1 MAHRQDYLKKMELK
15 KQARLD
21 AGVISD
27 RYPKVSGIVINMTYY
42 HNAENPVLMQRTVN
56 VFPSSHAYF
65 KMECMSKNCDSG
77 GFDLTTVISKQIKQK
92 KKSVKGKMICK
103 GKNDDITSDHASI
116 SYEINIKYSNKR
128 TRKAS

>member
-21 AGVISD
+21 AGLVSD
-27 RYPKVSGIVINMTYY
+27 RYPKISGLVIYMTYY

-56 VFPSSHAYF
+56 VFPSSYAYF
-65 KMECMSKNCDSG
+65 KMECMSKSCDNG
-77 GFDLTTVISKQIKQK
+77 GFDLSSVISKQIKQK

-103 GKNDDITSDHASI
+103 GKNVDIASDHASI
-116 SYEINIKYSNKR
+116 SYEISVKYSTKR
-128 TRKAS
+128 ARKAS

>member
-21 AGVISD
+21 AGVVSD
-27 RYPKVSGIVINMTYY
+27 RYPKISGIVIYMTYY

-56 VFPSSHAYF
+56 VFPSSYAYF
-65 KMECMSKNCDSG
+65 KMECMSKSCDNG
-77 GFDLTTVISKQIKQK
+77 GFDLSSVISKQIKQK
-92 KKSVKGKMICK
+92 KKSVKGKMTCK
-103 GKNDDITSDHASI
+103 GKNADTASDHASI
-116 SYEINIKYSNKR
+116 SYEISVKYSNKR

>member
-21 AGVISD
+21 AGVVSD
-27 RYPKVSGIVINMTYY
+27 RYPKISGIVINMTYY

-56 VFPSSHAYF
+56 VFPSSYAYF
-65 KMECMSKNCDSG
+65 KMECMSKSCDNG
-77 GFDLTTVISKQIKQK
+77 GFDLSPVISKQIKQK

-103 GKNDDITSDHASI
+103 GKNADTASDHASI
-116 SYEINIKYSNKR
+116 SYEISVKYSNKR
-128 TRKAS
+128 PRKAS